1 MKCTA
6 LPDSSTAMVCICS
19 TCYSLCQALI
29 GELVTFNIPPSR
41 PYDQRFT
48 YTDEYDVQ
56 PLEFIAVTGTEAD
69 ERNKNVSKRIRS
81 QAMRNY
87 VWRQNHP
94 TTTDEMAAAAA
105 VPLKVKSQQKY
116 EGKFRIGSRP
126 RKAKK
131 SAKATLAILDS
142 TTTSESEQDQESVRK
157 AILRYSKWSIRQSLM
172 PDKNLLMRKGANSDP
187 FNAFSFPMGPE
198 SEQYIFYCES
208 TVVSLRTECILAS
221 FSLPDATP
229 LVYKQ
234 SRTDLSHRSK
244 ALCR

>member
-1 MKCTA
+1 
-6 LPDSSTAMVCICS
+6 MVCICFMR
-19 TCYSLCQALI
+19 YSLCQALI
-29 GELVTFNIPPSR
+29 RELVTFNILSR

-94 TTTDEMAAAAA
+94 TTTDAMAAAAA
-105 VPLKVKSQQKY
+105 VPLKVKSQRKY

-126 RKAKK
+126 RRAKR
-131 SAKATLAILDS
+131 SAKVKLAILES
-142 TTTSESEQDQESVRK
+142 TISSESEQDQESVRK
-157 AILRYSKWSIRQSLM
+157 ALLRYSKWSIRQSLM

-187 FNAFSFPMGPE
+187 FNSFSFPMGPE
-198 SEQYIFYCES
+198 SEQIIFYCES
-208 TVVSLRTECILAS
+208 TIV
-221 FSLPDATP
+221 P
-229 LVYKQ
+229 LNV
-234 SRTDLSHRSK
+234 
-244 ALCR
+244 

>member
-1 MKCTA
+1 MSGDEIHGTSGFVHNNGMHQFHV
-6 LPDSSTAMVCICS
+6 LF
-19 TCYSLCQALI
+19 LCQPLT
-29 GELVTFNIPPSR
+29 GELVTLNIPSR

-69 ERNKNVSKRIRS
+69 ERNKSVSRRIRS

-126 RKAKK
+126 RKTKK
-131 SAKATLAILDS
+131 SAKAKLAILDS
-142 TTTSESEQDQESVRK
+142 TTTSESEQDQESVRR
-157 AILRYSKWSIRQSLM
+157 ALWRYSKWSIRQSLM
-172 PDKNLLMRKGANSDP
+172 PDKNLLMRKGASSDP
-187 FNAFSFPMGPE
+187 FNSFSFPMGPE
-198 SEQYIFYCES
+198 SEQFIYYCES
-208 TVVSLRTECILAS
+208 TIIPWC
-221 FSLPDATP
+221 
-229 LVYKQ
+229 
-234 SRTDLSHRSK
+234 
-244 ALCR
+244 